1 MCGLPG
7 LGRSMARQGYKD
19 MGPAVS
25 AMETLML
32 AGKLLH
38 DSHPMLNW
46 YCSNAVVE
54 TDPGGAC
61 KLSKRRSRERIDG
74 LVALVM
80 AVGLSAREPG
90 PIQ

>member
-1 MCGLPG
+1 
-7 LGRSMARQGYKD
+7 
-19 MGPAVS
+19 
-25 AMETLML
+25 
-32 AGKLLH
+32 
-38 DSHPMLNW
+38 MLNW

-90 PIQ
+90 PSPPAGCSPLER

>member
-1 MCGLPG
+1 
-7 LGRSMARQGYKD
+7 
-19 MGPAVS
+19 
-25 AMETLML
+25 
-32 AGKLLH
+32 
-38 DSHPMLNW
+38 MLNW